1 MAEGAN
7 AASHHFLIVTK
18 DLGLLCLL
26 RSSQFWISTQPVLIS
41 GGPFTGRRGS
51 LMPPPLLY
59 PVLPERWLSVMVTA
73 PLERQVV
80 LAETTERNVDYL
92 LLYSEEA
99 VVGRCPQGE

>member
-1 MAEGAN
+1 
-7 AASHHFLIVTK
+7 
-18 DLGLLCLL
+18 
-26 RSSQFWISTQPVLIS
+26 
-41 GGPFTGRRGS
+41 
-51 LMPPPLLY
+51 MPAPLLY